1 MLKKGK
7 MRAKNCPERSIVPE
21 GVFTEAYLVVYSE
34 GHHQKSNRQKR
45 EREHGHRRI
54 REGMIGILAKMRLS
68 GPQRKSKCRG
78 CGHQYCL

>member
-1 MLKKGK
+1 

-68 GPQRKSKCRG
+68 GLGTCVLYIPGMKLS
-78 CGHQYCL
+78 